1 MSKGKK
7 FSQSLSLQE
16 ASNFL
21 AELSAALENRE
32 VVLQGE
38 KIAWD
43 SMRKLK
49 CSFYPRGDNLT
60 LKVSVEQTRPG
71 NESNGLPKK
80 KKGRKNALKQLK
92 AGAKLKRSELKNR
105 VRTAFRGIMDTSV
118 KDETQADE
126 AGAAPVQPPGTAG
139 PSRSKTG
146 YKTLKKRMKKTFA
159 SILRNAANYQLP
171 TQKEMDSFIND
182 SQAMVE
188 FPGYGDEYYQEY
200 MNRVWEMQEAFR
212 QNDARELMYKAQEMN
227 QLQKDCH
234 KRYK

>member
-7 FSQSLSLQE
+7 FSRNLSRQE
-16 ASNFL
+16 ASHFL
-21 AELSAALENRE
+21 TELSAALENRE

-38 KIAWD
+38 KIAWE

-49 CSFYPRGDNLT
+49 CSFYPSGDDLT
-60 LKVSVEQTRPG
+60 LKVSVEQIRPG
-71 NESNGLPKK
+71 KVAKSLPKK
-80 KKGRKNALKQLK
+80 KKDSKNALKKLK

-105 VRTAFRGIMDTSV
+105 VRTAFRCIMNSSV
-118 KDETQADE
+118 QEESKADE
-126 AGAAPVQPPGTAG
+126 NAAETLQTPPAT

-159 SILRNAANYQLP
+159 VILRNAANYQLP
-171 TQKEMDSFIND
+171 TQKEIDSFIID
-182 SQAMVE
+182 SKAMVE

-200 MNRVWEMQEAFR
+200 MDRVLKMQEAFQR
-212 QNDARELMYKAQEMN
+212 NDALDLMHKAQEVN

-234 KRYK
+234 KQYK